1 MAKRTC
7 RACGASFEY
16 PEPGSLATKR
26 FCTHCMRLPEG
37 TREVF
42 ERHQLELTRLK
53 RQLEK
58 LTAAAKPEP

>member
-7 RACGASFEY
+7 RACGVSFEY

-26 FCTHCMRLPEG
+26 LCTDCARLPEG
-37 TREVF
+37 VRAVL

-53 RQLEK
+53 RQVEK
-58 LTAAAKPEP
+58 LSEAARAN